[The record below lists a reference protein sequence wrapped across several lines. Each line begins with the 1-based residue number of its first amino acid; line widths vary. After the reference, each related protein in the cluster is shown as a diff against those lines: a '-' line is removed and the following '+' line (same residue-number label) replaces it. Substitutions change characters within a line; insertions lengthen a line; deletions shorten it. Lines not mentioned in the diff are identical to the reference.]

1 MTLALVA
8 LVDHV
13 ARSPHPRPLRR
24 RPAPA
29 LLAAAALALTA
40 GCMTGPHNGTA
51 LSGSVIGK
59 SITFSGYYNEPNY
72 QIKVQVLSDP
82 GQNPGV
88 NANWITLATTSTG
101 AVPALYAD
109 TSDPLYAWSVN
120 ATPVPNAGAAARW
133 PQGGLVRIRALHPDP
148 AGDTVLKTF
157 DNVTFNDCALQQT
170 GWAGIGTACVG
181 LGATSSAVVST
192 SNTPVLPGGPGA
204 FSAGGFLARKGSIS
218 AAETEQYY
226 AQIGAQATLAQFK
239 TAYGF
244 PGTEVTATYYNHGD
258 LGLGREMHCKTF
270 ITPAA
275 QVGVACYVSNYSGA
289 SNGAGV
295 GIAAFNVAENTVLA
309 DAVARQH
316 AFATVAMVY
325 EPTFAP
331 NQVKFMV
338 YDAAGNRAS
347 TAQLDSTGN
356 NLSIPNNCLSC
367 HGISSSY
374 NPGTNSV
381 STEARF
387 LPFDPDAFHYS
398 AAPGFTYA
406 AQADAFRRL
415 NQLVKLT
422 NTNAAINEFIDGLYA
437 PKLVSDPTAVAN
449 PDFVPADWTNATD
462 DLDDTALYKG
472 VVKPACRTCHMSSSN
487 ANLDF
492 ADYSDFIGQA
502 AVIRADVCS
511 SAHIMPHAERVMKNF
526 WQSGARAYLITGL
539 PPAAYPDPLGA
550 CKP

>member
-1 MTLALVA
+1 MLPA
-8 LVDHV
+8 
-13 ARSPHPRPLRR
+13 SPFAPHLLRR
-24 RPAPA
+24 RTTPF
-29 LLAAAALALTA
+29 LLAAALALTGA
-40 GCMTGPHNGTA
+40 CMTGPHNGTA
-51 LSGSVIGK
+51 VSGAVLGK
-59 SITFSGYYNEPNY
+59 SLTFSGYYNEPNY
-72 QIKVQVLSDP
+72 QIRVQVLNDP
-82 GQNPGV
+82 GLNPSV
-88 NANWITLATTSTG
+88 NGNWTTIATTFTG
-101 AVPALYAD
+101 ASPALYGD
-109 TSDPLYAWSVN
+109 TNDPLYAWSVT

-133 PQGGLVRIRALHPDP
+133 PQGGLVRLRAVHPDP
-148 AGDTVLKTF
+148 GGDKLLTTF
-157 DNVTFNDCALQQT
+157 DSVTFNDCALQQT

-181 LGATSSAVVST
+181 LGATNSAVVST
-192 SNTPVLPGGPGA
+192 TNTPVLPGGPGA
-204 FSAGGFLARKGSIS
+204 FNVNGFLGRKNTIS
-218 AAETEQYY
+218 VTETLEYY
-226 AQIGAQATLAQFK
+226 DEIDAPLTLNAFK

-244 PGTEVTATYYNHGD
+244 PGNEVTATYYNHGD

-270 ITPAA
+270 VTPAA

-289 SNGAGV
+289 TNGAGV
-295 GIAAFNVAENTVLA
+295 GIPAFNVSQATVLA

-338 YDAAGNRAS
+338 YDAAGNRAN
-347 TAQLDSTGN
+347 TAQLDSTAN
-356 NLSIPNNCLSC
+356 NVSIPNNCLSC
-367 HGISSSY
+367 HGTSATY
-374 NPGTNSV
+374 NAGTDSV
-381 STEARF
+381 STDARF
-387 LPFDPDAFHYS
+387 LPFDPDAFRYS

-406 AQADAFRRL
+406 DQADAFRRL

-462 DLDDTALYKG
+462 NLNDTALYLG

-487 ANLDF
+487 PTLDF
-492 ADYSDFIGQA
+492 ADYQDFVTFA
-502 AVIRADVCS
+502 AAIRNDVCGTS
-511 SAHIMPHAERVMKNF
+511 HVMPHAERVMKNF

-539 PPAAYPDPLGA
+539 PAAAYPDPLAA